1 MTLPT
6 AEDVNKAREQA
17 THALGGAIEQARTP
31 LLAALGAGDVAARAV
46 LDTLNR
52 LREQADSA
60 RAELVTDP
68 AELRKRFDEY
78 AQSAA
83 RLYGYLA
90 DRGEETLSRIRA
102 AAGDEEATTAPS
114 SERAEQPEDIS
125 DDVLGAPRGGR
136 GATAK
141 KSGNSA
147 KSANSAKARTPKAQ
161 TTTQTSNGQRTET
174 E

>member
-1 MTLPT
+1 MTIPT

-17 THALGGAIEQARTP
+17 THALGEAVEQARTP
-31 LLAALGAGDVAARAV
+31 LLAALGAGDVAARAL

-60 RAELVTDP
+60 RAELANDP
-68 AELRKRFDEY
+68 AELRKRLDEY

-90 DRGEETLSRIRA
+90 ERGEETLSRIRA
-102 AAGDEEATTAPS
+102 AQQESCPAQARSEEPADESA
-114 SERAEQPEDIS
+114 DIS

-141 KSGNSA
+141 KS
-147 KSANSAKARTPKAQ
+147 K
-161 TTTQTSNGQRTET
+161 TSKTKQKED